1 MLSVGTLLKN
11 TRERKKISLRD
22 VEKHIKIREKFIIAL
37 EEDKWNIFTS
47 KIYIMGILKN
57 YARFLSLDEQ
67 KILAFFRREYEKKD
81 DVRFKERISGNYMS
95 SDSKKTILTGF
106 IILGI
111 LFIFYFSF
119 QLYQYITPPK
129 IEILSPTISVFKRES
144 TITIVGKTEKEA
156 MVTILGERVY
166 QNKEGIFEYV
176 LPLKQKNTV
185 LTIEVVG
192 ANGKKTQLDKIFK
205 KTQ

>member
-22 VEKHIKIREKFIIAL
+22 VEKHIKIREKFIVAL
-37 EEDKWNIFTS
+37 EEDKWHMFTS

-57 YARFLSLDEQ
+57 YARYLSLDEQ

-81 DVRFKERISGNYMS
+81 EVRFKERISGKYIS
-95 SDSKKTILTGF
+95 SDSKKTIFTGF
-106 IILGI
+106 IILGL
-111 LFIFYFSF
+111 LFFLYFSF
-119 QLYQYITPPK
+119 QMYQYIKPPK
-129 IEILSPTISVFKRES
+129 IEILSPSTFVYKREK
-144 TITIVGKTEKEA
+144 TVTVVGKTEKEA

-166 QNKEGIFEYV
+166 QDKEGIFKYV

-185 LTIEVVG
+185 LSIEVVG

>member
-1 MLSVGTLLKN
+1 MLSVGTLLKS

-22 VEKHIKIREKFIIAL
+22 VEKHIKIREKFIVAL
-37 EEDKWNIFTS
+37 EEDKWQIFTS

-57 YARFLSLDEQ
+57 YSRYLSLDEQ

-81 DVRFKERISGNYMS
+81 DVRFKERISGKYIS

-111 LFIFYFSF
+111 LFLLYFSF
-119 QLYQYITPPK
+119 QLYQYIKPPK
-129 IEILSPTISVFKRES
+129 IEILSPTNFVFKRES
-144 TITIVGKTEKEA
+144 TITVVGKTEKEA

-166 QNKEGIFEYV
+166 QDKDGVFKYV
-176 LPLKQKNTV
+176 LPLKQKNTE
-185 LTIEVVG
+185 LSIEVVG
-192 ANGKKTQLDKIFK
+192 ANGKKTQLDTIFK

>member
-11 TRERKKISLRD
+11 TRARKKISLRD
-22 VEKHIKIREKFIIAL
+22 VEKHIKIREKFIVAL
-37 EEDKWNIFTS
+37 EEDRWNIFTS

-106 IILGI
+106 ILLGI

-129 IEILSPTISVFKRES
+129 IEILSPTTSVFKRES

-185 LTIEVVG
+185 LTVEVVG

>member
-22 VEKHIKIREKFIIAL
+22 VEKHIKIREKFIVAL
-37 EEDKWNIFTS
+37 EEDRWNIFTS

-106 IILGI
+106 IVLGI
-111 LFIFYFSF
+111 LFICYFSY

-129 IEILSPTISVFKRES
+129 IEILSPTTSVFKRES

-185 LTIEVVG
+185 LSIEVVG

>member
-22 VEKHIKIREKFIIAL
+22 VEKHIKIREKFIVAL
-37 EEDKWNIFTS
+37 EEDRWNIFTS

-106 IILGI
+106 ILLGI

-129 IEILSPTISVFKRES
+129 IEILSPTTSVFKRES

-185 LTIEVVG
+185 LSIEVVG

>member
-1 MLSVGTLLKN
+1 
-11 TRERKKISLRD
+11 
-22 VEKHIKIREKFIIAL
+22 
-37 EEDKWNIFTS
+37 
-47 KIYIMGILKN
+47 
-57 YARFLSLDEQ
+57 
-67 KILAFFRREYEKKD
+67 
-81 DVRFKERISGNYMS
+81 MS

-106 IILGI
+106 ILLGI

-129 IEILSPTISVFKRES
+129 IEILSPTTSVFKRES

-185 LTIEVVG
+185 LSIEVVG

>member
-22 VEKHIKIREKFIIAL
+22 VEKHIKIRERFIIAL
-37 EEDKWNIFTS
+37 EEDRWNIFTS

-81 DVRFKERISGNYMS
+81 DVRFKERISGRYIS
-95 SDSKKTILTGF
+95 SDSKKTIFMGF

-111 LFIFYFSF
+111 IFIFYFAF
-119 QLYQYITPPK
+119 QLYQYIKPPK
-129 IEILSPTISVFKRES
+129 IEILSPTINVFKRES

-156 MVTILGERVY
+156 LVTILGERVY
-166 QNKEGIFEYV
+166 QNKEGIFEYI

-185 LTIEVVG
+185 LSIEVVG

>member
-22 VEKHIKIREKFIIAL
+22 VEKHIKIRERFIIAL
-37 EEDKWNIFTS
+37 EEDRWNMFTS

-81 DVRFKERISGNYMS
+81 DVRFKERISGRYIS
-95 SDSKKTILTGF
+95 SDSKKTIFTGF

-119 QLYQYITPPK
+119 QLYQYIKPPK
-129 IEILSPTISVFKRES
+129 IEILSPTVSVFKRES
-144 TITIVGKTEKEA
+144 TITVVGKTEKEA
-156 MVTILGERVY
+156 MVMILGERVY

-185 LTIEVVG
+185 LSIEVVG
-192 ANGKKTQLDKIFK
+192 ANGKKTQLDRIFK